1 MDRGAWQVT
10 VFGSAESDTTEHRT
24 QIIHKKQA
32 NKKVKKIV
40 LQYNTLKST
49 VVQYNSWHMGAD
61 TERTGE
67 KSYRREKAGQ
77 EGDGGAQ
84 GSSAVGDGGQFHS
97 CLMLTQVLIPCWI
110 QFYLP
115 S

>member
-10 VFGSAESDTTEHRT
+10 VFGSAESDTTEHST

-40 LQYNTLKST
+40 L
-49 VVQYNSWHMGAD
+49 QYNSWHMGAD

>member
-1 MDRGAWQVT
+1 MDRGAWLVT
-10 VFGSAESDTTEHRT
+10 VFGSAESDTTEHST

-40 LQYNTLKST
+40 L
-49 VVQYNSWHMGAD
+49 QYNSWHMGAD